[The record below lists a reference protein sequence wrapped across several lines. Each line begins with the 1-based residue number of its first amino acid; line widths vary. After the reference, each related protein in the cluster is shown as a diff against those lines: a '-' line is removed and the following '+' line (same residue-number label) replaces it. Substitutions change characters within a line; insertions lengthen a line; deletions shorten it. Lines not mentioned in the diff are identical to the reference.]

1 MLIYIPR
8 RMVHGAE
15 RLTNNYQE
23 SIDIAQYRSFG
34 SAHIHLLHVFQNV
47 SVQNPDMSS
56 LTILSSSIDNL

>member
-23 SIDIAQYRSFG
+23 SIDIAQYIV
-34 SAHIHLLHVFQNV
+34 HIHLLHVHVCQNV